1 MRALFRHRKPT
12 LPDGSDTVDLT
23 LTGHSAIVVGAARG
37 LGHAIAVA
45 FSNEGAHVAQNIA
58 ALPVFLA
65 SPNAQNIT
73 SQTLNVA
80 GGFVMPP

>member
-1 MRALFRHRKPT
+1 M
-12 LPDGSDTVDLT
+12 DLG

-45 FSNEGAHVAQNIA
+45 FSNEGAHLAQEIA
-58 ALPVFLA
+58 ALAIILA

-73 SQTLNVA
+73 SQSLNVA
-80 GGFVMPP
+80 GGFVMQP

>member
-1 MRALFRHRKPT
+1 M
-12 LPDGSDTVDLT
+12 DLG
-23 LTGHSAIVVGAARG
+23 LTGHSATVVGAARG

-45 FSNEGAHVAQNIA
+45 FSNEGAHMAQNIA

-65 SPNAQNIT
+65 SPNARNIT

>member
-1 MRALFRHRKPT
+1 M
-12 LPDGSDTVDLT
+12 DLG

-45 FSNEGAHVAQNIA
+45 FSNEGAHLAQEIA

-65 SPNAQNIT
+65 SPHAQNIT
-73 SQTLNVA
+73 GQSLNVDD
-80 GGFVMPP
+80 GFVMQP

>member
-1 MRALFRHRKPT
+1 M
-12 LPDGSDTVDLT
+12 DLG
-23 LTGHSAIVVGAARG
+23 LTGHSATVVGAARG

-73 SQTLNVA
+73 SQSLNVA
-80 GGFVMPP
+80 GDL

>member
-1 MRALFRHRKPT
+1 M
-12 LPDGSDTVDLT
+12 DLG
-23 LTGHSAIVVGAARG
+23 LTGHSATVVGAARG

-73 SQTLNVA
+73 SQSLNVA
-80 GGFVMPP
+80 GGFVMQP

>member
-1 MRALFRHRKPT
+1 M
-12 LPDGSDTVDLT
+12 DLG

-37 LGHAIAVA
+37 LGYAIAVA
-45 FSNEGAHVAQNIA
+45 FSNEGAHLAQNIA

-73 SQTLNVA
+73 SQSLNVA
-80 GGFVMPP
+80 GGFVMQP

>member
-1 MRALFRHRKPT
+1 M
-12 LPDGSDTVDLT
+12 DLG
-23 LTGHSAIVVGAARG
+23 LTGHSATVVGAARG

-65 SPNAQNIT
+65 SPHAQNIT
-73 SQTLNVA
+73 GQSLNVDD
-80 GGFVMPP
+80 GFVMQP

>member
-1 MRALFRHRKPT
+1 M
-12 LPDGSDTVDLT
+12 DLR

-45 FSNEGAHVAQNIA
+45 FSNEGAHVAQEIA
-58 ALPVFLA
+58 ALAIILA

-73 SQTLNVA
+73 SQTINVD
-80 GGFVMPP
+80 GGFVTQP

>member
-1 MRALFRHRKPT
+1 M
-12 LPDGSDTVDLT
+12 DLG

-45 FSNEGAHVAQNIA
+45 FSNEGAHVAQEIA
-58 ALPVFLA
+58 ALAIILA

-73 SQTLNVA
+73 SQSLNVA
-80 GGFVMPP
+80 GGFVMQP

>member
-1 MRALFRHRKPT
+1 M
-12 LPDGSDTVDLT
+12 DLE

-45 FSNEGAHVAQNIA
+45 FSNEGAHVAQEIA
-58 ALPVFLA
+58 ALAIILA

-73 SQTLNVA
+73 SQSLNVA
-80 GGFVMPP
+80 GGFVMQP

>member
-1 MRALFRHRKPT
+1 MRALFPHHKST
-12 LPDGSDTVDLT
+12 LPDCSDTVDLR

-65 SPNAQNIT
+65 SSHAQNIT
-73 SQTLNVA
+73 GQSLNVE
-80 GGFVMPP
+80 GGFVMQP

>member
-1 MRALFRHRKPT
+1 M
-12 LPDGSDTVDLT
+12 DLE

>member
-1 MRALFRHRKPT
+1 M
-12 LPDGSDTVDLT
+12 DLG

-45 FSNEGAHVAQNIA
+45 FSNEAAHVAQNIA
-58 ALPVFLA
+58 ALPIFLA

-73 SQTLNVA
+73 SQSLNVA
-80 GGFVMPP
+80 GGFVMQP

>member
-1 MRALFRHRKPT
+1 M
-12 LPDGSDTVDLT
+12 DLG
-23 LTGHSAIVVGAARG
+23 LTRHSAIVVGAARG

-58 ALPVFLA
+58 AMPAFLA

-73 SQTLNVA
+73 GQTINVD
-80 GGFVMPP
+80 GGFVTQP

>member
-1 MRALFRHRKPT
+1 M
-12 LPDGSDTVDLT
+12 DLR

-73 SQTLNVA
+73 GQTLNVA